1 MRPHRWISSPLTAAL
16 ALALTACPA
25 SIAKP
30 PPPPAADLVLRGG
43 QIFTAG
49 ASDATAAAI
58 AVRGGRIAAVGSD
71 AEIAPH
77 VGASTRV
84 IELAGKFVMPG
95 MTETHAH
102 LSFADASPFAIGAR
116 SVEDSTIVAVGN
128 ARLMLA
134 AGFTSAVSFGST
146 YKIDVALRDAI
157 QAGRIPGPRLLAAGR
172 DLGATASNIDSDGGL
187 AQVADGPWALRKAVR
202 EQRKSR
208 VDIVKIFID
217 GESINPNCP
226 PGELSFTD
234 EEVEAVV
241 DEAHRRR
248 MRVACHARS
257 AAAVKQATRAGV
269 DFIGHANY
277 LDDEAVELLAANRHR
292 VFVGPAIAWE
302 VQYLAQHESLGVSK
316 DTIRAQGYAAEVE
329 ATIASVAKLRKAG
342 VRLVVGGDY
351 GISIAPHGT
360 YAKDLEYFVALFGMR
375 PAEALLCATRNGGLA
390 FDPLGRLG
398 TLAAGTFADLVVV
411 DGDPLADVRVL
422 QDHARLRVMKDGRW
436 A

>member
-1 MRPHRWISSPLTAAL
+1 MTTR
-16 ALALTACPA
+16 
-25 SIAKP
+25 
-30 PPPPAADLVLRGG
+30 DLVLTNAKLFVGEDEAVLASGAVWISDNVVR
-43 QIFTAG
+43 FAG
-49 ASDATAAAI
+49 ARAELPAEAAN
-58 AVRGGRIAAVGSD
+58 
-71 AEIAPH
+71 AE
-77 VGASTRV
+77 VLDV
-84 IELAGKFVMPG
+84 AGHFVMPG

-102 LSFADASPFAIGAR
+102 LSFADASPFAIGAK
-116 SVEDSTIVAVGN
+116 SVEESTIVAVNN

-134 AGFTSAVSFGST
+134 SGFTAAISFGST

-172 DLGATASNIDSDGGL
+172 DLGATASNIDGDGGL

-202 EQRKSR
+202 EQRKNR
-208 VDIVKIFID
+208 VDVVKIFVD
-217 GESINPNCP
+217 GESINPTCP

-234 EEVEAVV
+234 EEIAAVV

-248 MRVACHARS
+248 LRVACHARS
-257 AAAVKQATRAGV
+257 AAAVKQAVRAGV

-277 LDDEAVELLAANRHR
+277 LDDEAVELLAENRHR
-292 VFVGPAIAWE
+292 IFVGPAIAWE
-302 VQYLAQHESLGVSK
+302 VQYLAQHASLGVSLE
-316 DTIRAQGYAAEVE
+316 TVRAQGYPAEIE
-329 ATIASVAKLRKAG
+329 ATIETVAKLRKAG

-360 YAKDLEYFVALFGMR
+360 YAKDLEYFVTLFGMR

-398 TLAAGTFADLVVV
+398 TLAAGTLADLLVV

-422 QDHARLRVMKDGRW
+422 QDHAKLRVMKDGRW
-436 A
+436 C